1 MTSVYRLGGRVARSL
16 GGPEGGTRARTAS
29 RVVDLSLQRAG
40 AGLIAAACVQVTVCV
55 IVTRSGY
62 PPAFVAVVFPVFL
75 VLTAA
80 GALLLR
86 RGREPAAWS
95 AALCLLFAAFSA
107 TATWDV
113 RDHYTGGLNV
123 AEPLIGLGVFGAG
136 MSARPFARRAAAA
149 LIVVHRGALILART
163 GLPSEHVLLALLEC
177 GSLASAIVGS
187 GLIRAY
193 AARLDL
199 TDQVLTAEAV
209 SDAAT
214 SMQNTAS
221 RERNRLLHDAPVNR
235 LWQISRNLAGDSPA
249 FRLAC
254 TRDADLLRGRVTL
267 VEPERDLTAALDA
280 LVRDFRAV
288 RLRVRLTHGDGAA
301 YPADP
306 LVVTALKRATE
317 QSLANVLEHSG
328 GDEADVLVTAA
339 AGAVRVQVRDRGR
352 GFLRED
358 VPEGRLGAATSIM
371 ERMRDVGGD
380 ADIGSDPHRGT
391 VVTLWWPR

>member
-1 MTSVYRLGGRVARSL
+1 VTSVYRLGSRVARSL
-16 GGPEGGTRARTAS
+16 GGSGGETAS
-29 RVVDLSLQRAG
+29 RTVDLSLQRAG

-62 PPAFVAVVFPVFL
+62 PPVFVAVIFPVFL
-75 VLTAA
+75 ALTSA
-80 GALLLR
+80 GVLLLR
-86 RGREPAAWS
+86 LGRDPAAWS

-149 LIVVHRGALILART
+149 LIAVHRGALILART

-177 GSLASAIVGS
+177 GSLTSAIVGS
-187 GLIRAY
+187 ALIRAF
-193 AARLDL
+193 AARLDA
-199 TDQVLTAEAV
+199 TDQVLTAEAM
-209 SDAAT
+209 SDATT
-214 SMQNTAS
+214 SMRNTAS

-235 LWQISRNLAGDSPA
+235 LWQVSKNLASDSA
-249 FRLAC
+249 EFRLAC
-254 TRDADLLRGRVTL
+254 ARDADLLRGRVAL

-288 RLRVRLTHGDGAA
+288 RLRVRLTHGDETA

-306 LVVTALKRATE
+306 VVVTALKRATE

-328 GDEADVLVTAA
+328 GDVADVVVTTA
-339 AGAVRVQVRDRGR
+339 AGAIRVQVHDRGR

-358 VPEGRLGAATSIM
+358 IPEGRLGATTSIA
-371 ERMRDVGGD
+371 ERMRDIGGD
-380 ADIGSDPHRGT
+380 ADIDSDPQRGT